1 MNVTL
6 RQLRVFRS
14 VAEGR
19 NFSRAGDQVGLSQPA
34 VSRSILELES
44 QLGLKLLDRTTREV
58 VLTEAGQSLAARL
71 ERVLDDLDQTLQD
84 VAGLASARGGKVRVA
99 SSPTLSANLMPACIA
114 TCAEQAPGIQFLLLD
129 RIQQDVLDSVR
140 SGEVDFGVVIEPSEA
155 DDLHCEAILN
165 DPFVL
170 VLPPSHKLAQK
181 PSVRWSALDGQ
192 RLVLLDHASGSRRL
206 IDQALER
213 HGAQCEVKQQLGH
226 PTTVFRMVEAGIGI
240 SVMPGMSLPP
250 EGLAQL
256 AVRPLL
262 PRGHALAARTR
273 VRWSALDGQPLVLL
287 DHASGSRRLIDQA
300 LVDNGVQATV
310 AQQLGHPTTV
320 FRMVEAGIGISVMPM
335 LSVTP
340 GNLGGLV
347 ALPLLPRVERRVML
361 VHRRNRAPSPLAQ
374 RVWRLIGDVARQAA
388 AAEVPT
394 A

>member
-71 ERVLDDLDQTLQD
+71 DRVLDDLDQTLQD

-99 SSPTLSANLMPACIA
+99 SSPTLSANLMPGCIA
-114 TCAEQAPGIQFLLLD
+114 TCAVQAPGIQFLLLD

-155 DDLHCEAILN
+155 EDLHCEAILD

-170 VLPPSHKLAQK
+170 VAPPAHRLAQK
-181 PSVRWSALDGQ
+181 ASVRWTALDGES
-192 RLVLLDHASGSRRL
+192 LVLLDHASGSRRL

-213 HGAQCEVKQQLGH
+213 HGAHCEVKQQLGH

-240 SVMPGMSLPP
+240 SVMPELSLPP
-250 EGLAQL
+250 EGLPQL
-256 AVRPLL
+256 VVRPL
-262 PRGHALAARTR
+262 
-273 VRWSALDGQPLVLL
+273 V
-287 DHASGSRRLIDQA
+287 
-300 LVDNGVQATV
+300 
-310 AQQLGHPTTV
+310 
-320 FRMVEAGIGISVMPM
+320 
-335 LSVTP
+335 
-340 GNLGGLV
+340 
-347 ALPLLPRVERRVML
+347 PRVQRAIML
-361 VHRRNRAPSPLAQ
+361 IRRRNRALSPLAE
-374 RVWRLIGDVARQAA
+374 RVWGIVRETAA
-388 AAEVPT
+388 LSASAEPGST
-394 A
+394 TQKDG

>member
-71 ERVLDDLDQTLQD
+71 DRVLDDLDQTLQD

-99 SSPTLSANLMPACIA
+99 SSPTLSANLMPGCIA
-114 TCAEQAPGIQFLLLD
+114 TCAVQAPGIQFLLLD

-155 DDLHCEAILN
+155 EDLHCEAILD

-170 VLPPSHKLAQK
+170 VVPPAHRLAQK
-181 PSVRWSALDGQ
+181 ASVRWTALDGES
-192 RLVLLDHASGSRRL
+192 LVLLDHASGSRRL

-213 HGAQCEVKQQLGH
+213 HGAHCEVKQQLGH

-240 SVMPGMSLPP
+240 SVMPELSLPP
-250 EGLAQL
+250 EGLPQL
-256 AVRPLL
+256 VVRPL
-262 PRGHALAARTR
+262 
-273 VRWSALDGQPLVLL
+273 V
-287 DHASGSRRLIDQA
+287 
-300 LVDNGVQATV
+300 
-310 AQQLGHPTTV
+310 
-320 FRMVEAGIGISVMPM
+320 
-335 LSVTP
+335 
-340 GNLGGLV
+340 
-347 ALPLLPRVERRVML
+347 PRVQRAIML
-361 VHRRNRAPSPLAQ
+361 IRRRNRALSPLAE
-374 RVWRLIGDVARQAA
+374 RVWGIVRETAA
-388 AAEVPT
+388 LSASAEPGWT
-394 A
+394 AQKDG